1 MQHTETITI
10 NRPPQEVWSFVGDV
24 RSWPKWLEDVT
35 DVEVPSSEMT
45 EGTQL
50 SYKFRGRETHPTIT
64 AYEQGQMLG
73 IAASEK
79 GYEFAESIALHPDG
93 DQTEVSFTM
102 GFEPTVWWMKGLAA
116 ALAPFKS
123 TVLGRSMRKEMRS
136 LKTAVETAGSQ
147 AT

>member
-10 NRPPQEVWSFVGDV
+10 GRPSEDVWAYVGDV
-24 RSWPKWLEDVT
+24 RSWPKWLEDVS
-35 DVEVPSSEMT
+35 DVDVQSGEMA

-73 IAASEK
+73 IAASER
-79 GYEFAESIALHPDG
+79 GYEFAESIRLHSDG

-116 ALAPFKS
+116 ALSPFKR

-136 LKTAVETAGSQ
+136 LKTAVEAE
-147 AT
+147 ATQEA